1 MSEKNP
7 IKLFVTH
14 LWDAGDDYLRVF
26 EYLES
31 TGTFYYQNYS
41 APDRLPSSD
50 KEAQREEFRRQIA
63 PVEAVIAL
71 TSLYD
76 RHPDMLIFQLN
87 YAKAS
92 NKPVVLLEAFGSK
105 APVPKALKD
114 LADEVIAW
122 NERELID
129 AIKRQARHEDTHRW
143 DVIEFKL
150 D

>member
-14 LWDAGDDYLRVF
+14 LWEAGDDYQRVF

-31 TGTFYYQNYS
+31 TGTFYYRNFS
-41 APDRLPSSD
+41 APDKLPSSD

-63 PVEAVIAL
+63 PAEIVIAL
-71 TSLYD
+71 TATYNA
-76 RHPDMLIFQLN
+76 HPDMVTFQLN

-92 NKPVVLLEAFGSK
+92 NKPVVMLELFGSK
-105 APVPKALKD
+105 SPMPKALNG
-114 LADEVIAW
+114 LVDEMLAW

-129 AIKRQARHEDTHRW
+129 AIKRQARHEDTHRF

>member
-14 LWDAGDDYLRVF
+14 LWDAGDDYQRVF

-31 TGTFYYQNYS
+31 TGTFYYQNFS

-63 PVEAVIAL
+63 PAEIVIAL
-71 TSLYD
+71 TSLYQA
-76 RHPDMLIFQLN
+76 HPDMFTFQLN
-87 YAKAS
+87 FAKAS
-92 NKPVVLLEAFGSK
+92 NKPVVMLEAFGSK
-105 APVPKALKD
+105 AAPPAALKG
-114 LADEVIAW
+114 LVDETIEW

-129 AIKRQARHEDTHRW
+129 AIKRQARHEDTHRF

>member
-1 MSEKNP
+1 MSANNP

-14 LWDAGDDYLRVF
+14 LWDAGDDYQRVF

-31 TGTFYYQNYS
+31 TGTFYYQSFS

-50 KEAQREEFRRQIA
+50 EEAQREEYRRQIA
-63 PVEAVIAL
+63 PAEAVVAL
-71 TSLYD
+71 ASLHSV
-76 RHPDMLIFQLN
+76 HPDMFIFQLN
-87 YAKAS
+87 FAKAS
-92 NKPVVLLEAFGSK
+92 KKPVVLLEVFGSK
-105 APVPKALKD
+105 LPIPKAVLD
-114 LADEVIAW
+114 LADVVVAW

-129 AIKRQARHEDTHRW
+129 AIKRQARHEDTNRW

>member
-1 MSEKNP
+1 MSEQNP

-14 LWDAGDDYLRVF
+14 LWEAGDDYQRVF

-50 KEAQREEFRRQIA
+50 KEAQREELRQQIG
-63 PVEAVIAL
+63 PVEVVVAL
-71 TSLYD
+71 ASLYGA
-76 RHPDMLIFQLN
+76 HPDMLIFQLN
-87 YAKAS
+87 YAKACH
-92 NKPVVLLEAFGSK
+92 KPVVLLEAFGSK
-105 APVPKALKD
+105 AEVPKALKD
-114 LADEVIAW
+114 LSDVVIGW
-122 NERELID
+122 NERDLID
-129 AIKRQARHEDTHRW
+129 SIRRQARHEDTNRW

>member
-14 LWDAGDDYLRVF
+14 LWEAGDDYQRVF

-31 TGTFYYQNYS
+31 TGTFYYQNFS

-63 PVEAVIAL
+63 PVEVIIAL
-71 TSLYD
+71 TSLYHA
-76 RHPDMLIFQLN
+76 HPDMFTFQLN
-87 YAKAS
+87 FAKAS
-92 NKPVVLLEAFGSK
+92 NKPVVMLEAFGSK
-105 APVPKALKD
+105 APPPATLKG
-114 LADEVIAW
+114 LVDETIGW

-129 AIKRQARHEDTHRW
+129 AIKRQARHEDTNRF